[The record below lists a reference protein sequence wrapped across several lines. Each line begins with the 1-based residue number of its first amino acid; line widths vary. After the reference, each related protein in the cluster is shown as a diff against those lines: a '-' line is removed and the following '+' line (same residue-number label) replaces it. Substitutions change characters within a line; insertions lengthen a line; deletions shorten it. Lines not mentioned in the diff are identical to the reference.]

1 MQVINKR
8 LIDLIS
14 LIFLDFGIY
23 LYIIYKI
30 WIIEKYEYNITKTA
44 NALKMPRQT
53 LHRKIKIYNV
63 NELKLIKISI

>member
-30 WIIEKYEYNITKTA
+30 WIIEKYNYNNPTTF
-44 NALKMPRQT
+44 
-53 LHRKIKIYNV
+53 
-63 NELKLIKISI
+63 

>member
-1 MQVINKR
+1 MLVINKR

-30 WIIEKYEYNITKTA
+30 WIIEKYEYNNLTTF
-44 NALKMPRQT
+44 
-53 LHRKIKIYNV
+53 
-63 NELKLIKISI
+63 

>member
-14 LIFLDFGIY
+14 LTFLDFGIY

-30 WIIEKYEYNITKTA
+30 WIIEKYEYNNPTIF
-44 NALKMPRQT
+44 
-53 LHRKIKIYNV
+53 
-63 NELKLIKISI
+63 

>member
-30 WIIEKYEYNITKTA
+30 WIIEKYEYNNFT
-44 NALKMPRQT
+44 
-53 LHRKIKIYNV
+53 
-63 NELKLIKISI
+63 SF

>member
-23 LYIIYKI
+23 LYIIYKV
-30 WIIEKYEYNITKTA
+30 WIIEKYEYNNLTTF
-44 NALKMPRQT
+44 LKV
-53 LHRKIKIYNV
+53 LSCFFHILARK
-63 NELKLIKISI
+63 

>member
-30 WIIEKYEYNITKTA
+30 WIIEKYEYNNLT
-44 NALKMPRQT
+44 
-53 LHRKIKIYNV
+53 V
-63 NELKLIKISI
+63 F

>member
-30 WIIEKYEYNITKTA
+30 WIIEKYEYNNPT
-44 NALKMPRQT
+44 PF
-53 LHRKIKIYNV
+53 
-63 NELKLIKISI
+63 

>member
-30 WIIEKYEYNITKTA
+30 WIIEKYEYNNLTTF
-44 NALKMPRQT
+44 
-53 LHRKIKIYNV
+53 
-63 NELKLIKISI
+63 LKLLSYFFHILAYK